1 MYVLKNHLNVFLYY
15 KLNISFSSNYS
26 NIFDNKNRNIKL
38 IAFTKE
44 NKNKNKDWN
53 MQRNNKVKYY
63 AIIFINSTLI
73 FKHFSSS
80 ISNNKTIFRN

>member
-15 KLNISFSSNYS
+15 TLNISFSSNYS

-44 NKNKNKDWN
+44 NKNKNKTEICKEIIKWN
-53 MQRNNKVKYY
+53 TM
-63 AIIFINSTLI
+63 L
-73 FKHFSSS
+73 
-80 ISNNKTIFRN
+80 

>member
-15 KLNISFSSNYS
+15 TLNISFSSNYS

-44 NKNKNKDWN
+44 NKNKNTTEICKE
-53 MQRNNKVKYY
+53 
-63 AIIFINSTLI
+63 II
-73 FKHFSSS
+73 K
-80 ISNNKTIFRN
+80 

>member
-1 MYVLKNHLNVFLYY
+1 
-15 KLNISFSSNYS
+15 
-26 NIFDNKNRNIKL
+26 
-38 IAFTKE
+38 
-44 NKNKNKDWN
+44 